1 MSDSKQYQIQ
11 HSCMWYVATANNSHY
26 DDHMQV
32 TEVSEFQINVTTATD
47 DRNPSQGSKL
57 MTLDERKLKEET
69 PQATV

>member
-1 MSDSKQYQIQ
+1 
-11 HSCMWYVATANNSHY
+11 
-26 DDHMQV
+26 MQV